1 MGISGRRHQTLQY
14 LGSALQKL
22 AATRNCSV
30 VVLSQCATRMQS
42 ERGATLIP
50 AVNAASWER
59 GFSTR
64 LVLFR
69 DWAWKDG
76 RAEDVCFAG
85 VQKVNGKTAQQA
97 GIEQLVAFRVE
108 KVSHTSTVMSVT
120 TRGCG

>member
-42 ERGATLIP
+42 ERGAALIP

-59 GFSTR
+59 AFSTR

-69 DWAWKDG
+69 DWAWNDG
-76 RAEDVCFAG
+76 EAEDVCFAG
-85 VQKVNGKTAQQA
+85 VQKVNGKTAQQ
-97 GIEQLVAFRVE
+97 GIGQLVAFRVDE
-108 KVSHTSTVMSVT
+108 VSHVYGLVA
-120 TRGCG
+120 CYDLDCC